1 MNSTGDEVLWQ
12 YGPDSPNL
20 VVLEEVVKVEA
31 YDRIKYGISEKYQ
44 WSAVLSLPDTD
55 RNRERLEAE
64 AELRRDRGSY
74 LRIVLKEDSEA
85 MEKEQFI
92 ERQG

>member
-44 WSAVLSLPDTD
+44 GAQYCPARTPTGTVKDWKQRRNYAETVGPTSVL
-55 RNRERLEAE
+55 
-64 AELRRDRGSY
+64 Y
-74 LRIVLKEDSEA
+74 
-85 MEKEQFI
+85 
-92 ERQG
+92 